1 MSRTG
6 LVTIERF
13 EVKKSDL
20 DKVKKA
26 FHVKD
31 NREAIQMA
39 FDAATGK
46 IELENIFDKYRGTKI
61 KKAYA

>member
-1 MSRTG
+1 MSRTN
-6 LVTIERF
+6 LVTIERL

-39 FDAATGK
+39 FDVATGK
-46 IELENIFDKYRGTKI
+46 VELESIFEKYRGTKI
-61 KKAYA
+61 KKVYA

>member
-31 NREAIQMA
+31 NRKAIQMA

-46 IELENIFDKYRGTKI
+46 IELEDIFGKYRGTKI
-61 KKAYA
+61 